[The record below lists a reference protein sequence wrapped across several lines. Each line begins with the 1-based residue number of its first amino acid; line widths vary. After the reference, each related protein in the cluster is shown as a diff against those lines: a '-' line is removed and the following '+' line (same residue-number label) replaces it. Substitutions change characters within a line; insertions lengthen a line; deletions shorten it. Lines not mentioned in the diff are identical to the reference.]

1 MGCEEAIALAQDGK
15 NVTIVEMTDVIAGEA
30 DGGLKQM
37 IDEKIALYRIPV
49 LTGHSCVRITD
60 EGAAVKNKDGEET
73 MLKADTV
80 LIAAGVRPKDM
91 ETNRLRETC
100 YDLGIEFIAVG
111 DCRKTGRIR
120 EATSSGYFAG
130 RNA

>member
-60 EGAAVKNKDGEET
+60 EGAAVK
-73 MLKADTV
+73 
-80 LIAAGVRPKDM
+80 I
-91 ETNRLRETC
+91 
-100 YDLGIEFIAVG
+100 
-111 DCRKTGRIR
+111 KTGRKPCSKQIL
-120 EATSSGYFAG
+120 SSLQQVCVQRIWRQTGCGKPAMTWE
-130 RNA
+130 

>member
-15 NVTIVEMTDVIAGEA
+15 NVTIVEMTDIIAGEA

-37 IDEKIALYRIPV
+37 IDEKIEYYKIPV
-49 LTGHSCVRITD
+49 LTGYSCVKITD
-60 EGAAVKNKDGEET
+60 GGAVVKSKDGVEKT
-73 MLKADTV
+73 LKADSV
-80 LIAAGVRPKDM
+80 LIAAGVRPKDS
-91 ETNRLRETC
+91 ETSRLRDAC

-111 DCRKTGRIR
+111 DCKKTGRIR